1 VIGVVL
7 RLPEEELDERM
18 KVAKIAVGIG
28 IVSVFGGL
36 APSANAR
43 PKPMVTVVGDSITY
57 LARSD
62 IAASL
67 EDAGYRQWVWGNPGT
82 SIPNEIAT
90 VHNLRTG
97 PRHPWVIEL
106 GTNDA
111 RLGDSK
117 WRTYFDEVVRDVA
130 RQTCVVLVT
139 VNPRLGPISVAIDN
153 TISSTVATHRRF
165 YSLDWGNIEWQNA
178 SWVQSDG
185 VHPTSA
191 GDTEL
196 SQIEAQAV
204 ETDCT

>member
-1 VIGVVL
+1 M
-7 RLPEEELDERM
+7 R
-18 KVAKIAVGIG
+18 VAKITLGIG
-28 IVSVFGGL
+28 IVSVLAGL

-62 IAASL
+62 IAAAL
-67 EDAGYRQWVWGNPGT
+67 QDAGYRQWVWGNPGT

-97 PRHPWVIEL
+97 PRHPWVLEL

-139 VNPRLGPISVAIDN
+139 VNPRLGPLAVAIDN
-153 TISSTVATHRRF
+153 AISSTVATHRRF
-165 YSLDWGNIEWQNA
+165 HSLDWGNIEWQNG

-191 GDTEL
+191 GDAEL
-196 SQIEAQAV
+196 SQIEVQAV
-204 ETDCT
+204 ETDCN